1 MVKNYLELCRVSNL
15 PTVWTNVLAAC
26 ILAESSFVL
35 SNFLLLSLS
44 FSCFY
49 AAGMCL
55 NDLWDAEADRKDRPA
70 RPIPS
75 GRVSPR
81 GAAILTALLFASA
94 LALLSLAPYGRAL
107 PAGVLLIAVIIAYD
121 RFHKRHPLSVLLMA
135 ASRLLVFII
144 APLAVTGT
152 AGSLPATAGGVQFV
166 YVLAISLTA
175 RHEHDRRE
183 PYAIPV
189 VPLMISFISLLDG
202 VLLALAE
209 APGWLGAGV
218 AGMVLT
224 MAGQRF
230 VRGD

>member
-1 MVKNYLELCRVSNL
+1 MVKDYLQLCRISNL

-26 ILAESSFVL
+26 ILAEGWFAW
-35 SNFLLLSLS
+35 SNFFLLSLS

-55 NDLWDAEADRKDRPA
+55 NDLWDAEADSRDRPA

-75 GRVSPR
+75 GRVSTR
-81 GAAILTALLFASA
+81 GAAILAALLFASA
-94 LALLSLAPYGRAL
+94 LGMLSLAPYGRAL
-107 PAGVLLIAVIIAYD
+107 PAGVLLMAVIIAYD

-135 ASRLLVFII
+135 TSRLLVFII
-144 APLAVTGT
+144 ASLAVTGT
-152 AGSLPATAGGVQFV
+152 VGSLPAAAGGMQFV
-166 YVLAISLTA
+166 YVLIISLTA
-175 RHEHDRRE
+175 RHEHDRRA
-183 PYAIPV
+183 PFPIPV

-202 VLLALAE
+202 AVLAVAA

-218 AGMVLT
+218 AGMAMT

>member
-1 MVKNYLELCRVSNL
+1 MVKDYLELCRISNL

-26 ILAESSFVL
+26 ILAEGSFVWSSYL
-35 SNFLLLSLS
+35 ILSLS

-107 PAGVLLIAVIIAYD
+107 PAGVLLMTVIIAYD

-144 APLAVTGT
+144 VPLALTGT
-152 AGSLPATAGGVQFV
+152 VGTVPAAAGGVQFV
-166 YVLAISLTA
+166 YVLIISLTA
-175 RHEHDRRE
+175 RHEHNRRA
-183 PYAIPV
+183 PYSIPV

-202 VLLALAE
+202 AVLAVAA

-218 AGMVLT
+218 AGMVMT

>member
-1 MVKNYLELCRVSNL
+1 MVKDYLELCRISNL

-26 ILAESSFVL
+26 ILGEGSFVWN
-35 SNFLLLSLS
+35 NFLLLSLS

-55 NDLWDAEADRKDRPA
+55 NDLWDAEADRTHRPA

-75 GRVSPR
+75 GRISTR

-107 PAGVLLIAVIIAYD
+107 PAGVLLMAVIIAYD

-135 ASRLLVFII
+135 ASRLLIFIVT
-144 APLAVTGT
+144 PLAVTGT
-152 AGSLPATAGGVQFV
+152 VGPGPAAAGGVQSM
-166 YVLAISLTA
+166 YVLVISLTA
-175 RHEHDRRE
+175 RHEQYRRE

-189 VPLMISFISLLDG
+189 ISLMISCISLLDG
-202 VLLALAE
+202 MILALAE

-218 AGMVLT
+218 VGVVLT
-224 MAGQRF
+224 MAGQQF